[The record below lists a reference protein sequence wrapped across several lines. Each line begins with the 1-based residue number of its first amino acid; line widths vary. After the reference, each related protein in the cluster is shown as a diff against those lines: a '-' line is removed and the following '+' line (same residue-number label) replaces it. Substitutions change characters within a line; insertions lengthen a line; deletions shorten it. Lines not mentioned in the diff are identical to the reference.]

1 MNSNGPGW
9 HKSFTHIE
17 TSSSPHSQ
25 IFTSVSVCCSARCYP
40 FTSVMG
46 RMVVHTAPQYTPKNL
61 SPIWR
66 SIFAP
71 LFCAVQPRSVTE
83 IAQPQSFLCVNRS
96 PIRYD
101 FLGGAKTIRYRVNT
115 SLAFRWRVRCGKAYA
130 ADNVNCTRANSL
142 LKQKI
147 ILSPLKMDIT
157 LLKVNMWIFSPQYT
171 VVDS

>member
-1 MNSNGPGW
+1 MA
-9 HKSFTHIE
+9 
-17 TSSSPHSQ
+17 Q
-25 IFTSVSVCCSARCYP
+25 
-40 FTSVMG
+40 
-46 RMVVHTAPQYTPKNL
+46 VVHTHRNIVPALTPKYLLPYQCVAVPAATHLLLWWAEWLFTLHHSKNL

-130 ADNVNCTRANSL
+130 ADNVNGTRANSL
-142 LKQKI
+142 SKQKI